1 MRHRPSCKKCRSIKN
16 VKNGHNYCGTQR
28 YKCKDCGAVFVWKY
42 QKKTVNPKNKYKREI
57 MDCYAEGMGLNSL
70 CRVFKV
76 GINSIQFWIAKEGKR
91 FIQPDISKE
100 KFVSCDEMWTFVQK
114 KKTKAWIWLCYSK
127 MTKKILAVHI
137 GNRGKESAKKLID
150 QVPNMKIYC
159 TDNWDAYNFGIK
171 DPNTRE
177 IGKRNTQDI
186 ERFNLRMRM
195 LLARLQRKT
204 IKFSKS
210 LERLQYS
217 VNLVINRYNYQ
228 LL

>member
-1 MRHRPSCKKCRSIKN
+1 MDITVVEHNGIN
-16 VKNGHNYCGTQR
+16 VKIVKQYLYGST
-28 YKCKDCGAVFVWKY
+28 
-42 QKKTVNPKNKYKREI
+42 KKKEQLVKHRDKKKI
-57 MDCYAEGMGLNSL
+57 MDCYAEGMGLNSI

-76 GINSIQFWIAKEGKR
+76 GINSLQAWIKEEGKK
-91 FIQPDISKE
+91 FIQPDITKE

-114 KKTKAWIWLCYSK
+114 KKQKAWIWLCYSK

-137 GNRGKESAKKLID
+137 GNRGKGSAKKLID

-159 TDNWDAYNFGIK
+159 TDDWDAYGCAIE
-171 DPNTRE
+171 DPEARE
-177 IGKRNTQDI
+177 IGTQDI

-195 LLARLQRKT
+195 VLARLQRKT

-210 LERLQYS
+210 WERLEYS
-217 VNLVINRYNYQ
+217 VNLVINRYNRQ

>member
-1 MRHRPSCKKCRSIKN
+1 MGIIVVEHSDIN
-16 VKNGHNYCGTQR
+16 VKIVEQYLYGST
-28 YKCKDCGAVFVWKY
+28 
-42 QKKTVNPKNKYKREI
+42 KKKSKVATHRDKKKI
-57 MDCYAEGMGLNSL
+57 MDCYAEGMGINSI

-76 GINSIQFWIAKEGKR
+76 GINSLQAWIKKEGKE
-91 FIQPDISKE
+91 FIQPDITEE

-114 KKTKAWIWLCYSK
+114 KKQKAWIWLCYSK

-137 GNRGKESAKKLID
+137 GNRGKESAQKLID

-159 TDNWDAYNFGIK
+159 TDDWDAYGCAIE
-171 DPNTRE
+171 DPETRE

-195 LLARLQRKT
+195 VLARLQRKT

-210 LERLQYS
+210 WERLEYS
-217 VNLVINRYNYQ
+217 VNLVINRYNHQ

>member
-1 MRHRPSCKKCRSIKN
+1 MDIIVVEHNDIN
-16 VKNGHNYCGTQR
+16 VKIVNLYLYGNT
-28 YKCKDCGAVFVWKY
+28 
-42 QKKTVNPKNKYKREI
+42 KKKEQVPKHRDKIKI
-57 MDCYAEGMGLNSL
+57 MDCYAEGMGLNSI

-76 GINSIQFWIAKEGKR
+76 GINSLQAWIKKEGKE
-91 FIQPDISKE
+91 FIQPDITEE

-114 KKTKAWIWLCYSK
+114 KKQKAWIWLCYSK
-127 MTKKILAVHI
+127 MTKRILAVHI
-137 GNRGKESAKKLID
+137 GDRGKYSAKKLID

-171 DPNTRE
+171 DPETRE

-195 LLARLQRKT
+195 VLARLQRKT

-210 LERLQYS
+210 LERLEYS
-217 VNLVINRYNYQ
+217 VNLVINRYNRQ
-228 LL
+228 LI

>member
-1 MRHRPSCKKCRSIKN
+1 MDITVVEHNDISVKSVKQYLYGNTKKKEK
-16 VKNGHNYCGTQR
+16 VAKH
-28 YKCKDCGAVFVWKY
+28 KE
-42 QKKTVNPKNKYKREI
+42 KRRI
-57 MDCYAEGMGLNSL
+57 MDCYAEGMGINSI

-76 GINSIQFWIAKEGKR
+76 GINSLQGWIKKEGEK
-91 FIQPDISKE
+91 FIQPNIKEE

-114 KKTKAWIWLCYSK
+114 KKQKAWIWLCYSK
-127 MTKKILAVHI
+127 MTKRILAVHI

-159 TDNWDAYNFGIK
+159 TDDWDAYGCAIE
-171 DPNTRE
+171 DPETRE

-195 LLARLQRKT
+195 VLARLQRKT

-210 LERLQYS
+210 WETLEYS
-217 VNLVINRYNYQ
+217 VNLVINRYNHQ

>member
-1 MRHRPSCKKCRSIKN
+1 MDIIVVEHNDIN
-16 VKNGHNYCGTQR
+16 VKIVKLYLYGSTKKKEKIPKH
-28 YKCKDCGAVFVWKY
+28 KD
-42 QKKTVNPKNKYKREI
+42 KTKI
-57 MDCYAEGMGLNSL
+57 MDCYAEGMGLNSI

-76 GINSIQFWIAKEGKR
+76 GINSLQSWIKKEGKR
-91 FIQPDISKE
+91 FIQPDIKEE

-114 KKTKAWIWLCYSK
+114 KKQKAWIWLCYSK

-137 GNRGKESAKKLID
+137 GNRGKESAKKLIN

-159 TDNWDAYNFGIK
+159 TDDWDAYGCAIE
-171 DPNTRE
+171 DPEKRE

-186 ERFNLRMRM
+186 ERFNLRLRM
-195 LLARLQRKT
+195 LLARLQRRT

-210 LERLQYS
+210 WERLEYS

>member
-1 MRHRPSCKKCRSIKN
+1 MGIIVVEHNDIN
-16 VKNGHNYCGTQR
+16 VKIVRLYSYGNT
-28 YKCKDCGAVFVWKY
+28 
-42 QKKTVNPKNKYKREI
+42 KKKEKSPKNRNKSKI
-57 MDCYAEGMGLNSL
+57 MDCYAEGMGLNAL

-76 GINSIQFWIAKEGKR
+76 SINSIQAWIKQEGKE
-91 FIQPDISKE
+91 FIQPDMKEE

-114 KKTKAWIWLCYSK
+114 KKQKAWIWVCYSK

-137 GNRGKESAKKLID
+137 GDRGKYSAKKLIN

-159 TDNWDAYNFGIK
+159 TDDWDAYNFGIK
-171 DPNTRE
+171 DPETRE

-195 LLARLQRKT
+195 VLARLQRKT

-210 LERLQYS
+210 WERLEYS
-217 VNLVINRYNYQ
+217 VNLVINRYNHQ
-228 LL
+228 LI

>member
-1 MRHRPSCKKCRSIKN
+1 MEIRKKKEKS
-16 VKNGHNYCGTQR
+16 
-28 YKCKDCGAVFVWKY
+28 
-42 QKKTVNPKNKYKREI
+42 PKHKLKRQI
-57 MDCYAEGMGLNSL
+57 MDCYAEGMGMNSL

-76 GINSIQFWIAKEGKR
+76 SINTLIKWIKIEGKA
-91 FIQPDISKE
+91 FKQPDLSRE

-114 KKTKAWIWLCYSK
+114 KADKAWIWLCYSK

-137 GNRGKESAKKLID
+137 GNRGKESAKELIN
-150 QVPNMKIYC
+150 QVPNMKLYC
-159 TDNWDAYNFGIK
+159 TDNWDAYNAAIE
-171 DPNTRE
+171 DPNRRE

-195 LLARLQRKT
+195 VLARLQRRT

-210 LERLQYS
+210 LEMLKAS

-228 LL
+228 LSGEA

>member
-1 MRHRPSCKKCRSIKN
+1 MGIIVVEHSDIN
-16 VKNGHNYCGTQR
+16 VKIVKQYLYGNT
-28 YKCKDCGAVFVWKY
+28 
-42 QKKTVNPKNKYKREI
+42 KKKSKVATHREKKRI
-57 MDCYAEGMGLNSL
+57 MDCYAEGMGINSI

-76 GINSIQFWIAKEGKR
+76 GINSIQAWIKKEGEK
-91 FIQPDISKE
+91 FIQPDITEE

-114 KKTKAWIWLCYSK
+114 KKQKAWIWLCYSK

-137 GNRGKESAKKLID
+137 GNRGKESAKKLIN

-159 TDNWDAYNFGIK
+159 TDDWDAYGCAIE
-171 DPNTRE
+171 DPETRE

-195 LLARLQRKT
+195 VLARLQRRT

-210 LERLQYS
+210 WERLEYS
-217 VNLVINRYNYQ
+217 VNLVINRYNHQ

>member
-1 MRHRPSCKKCRSIKN
+1 
-16 VKNGHNYCGTQR
+16 
-28 YKCKDCGAVFVWKY
+28 
-42 QKKTVNPKNKYKREI
+42 
-57 MDCYAEGMGLNSL
+57 MDCYAEGMGLNSI

-76 GINSIQFWIAKEGKR
+76 GINSLQAWIKKEGKE
-91 FIQPDISKE
+91 FIQPDIKEE

-114 KKTKAWIWLCYSK
+114 KSQKAWIWLCYSK
-127 MTKKILAVHI
+127 ITKRILAVHI

-159 TDNWDAYNFGIK
+159 TDDWDAYGCAIE
-171 DPNTRE
+171 DPETRE

-195 LLARLQRKT
+195 VLARLQRKT

-210 LERLQYS
+210 WKRLEYS
-217 VNLVINRYNYQ
+217 VNLVINRYNHQ

>member
-1 MRHRPSCKKCRSIKN
+1 MEVRK
-16 VKNGHNYCGTQR
+16 
-28 YKCKDCGAVFVWKY
+28 
-42 QKKTVNPKNKYKREI
+42 KKTQVAKHRDKRKI
-57 MDCYAEGMGLNSL
+57 MDCYAEGLGLNSI

-76 GINSIQFWIAKEGKR
+76 GINSLQAWIKEEGEK
-91 FIQPDISKE
+91 FIQPDITEE

-114 KKTKAWIWLCYSK
+114 KKQKAWIWLCYSK

-137 GNRGKESAKKLID
+137 GNRGKDSAKKLID

-159 TDNWDAYNFGIK
+159 TDDWDAYGCAIEAPEK
-171 DPNTRE
+171 RE

-195 LLARLQRKT
+195 VLARLQRRT

-210 LERLQYS
+210 WERLEYS
-217 VNLVINRYNYQ
+217 VNLVINRYNHQ

>member
-1 MRHRPSCKKCRSIKN
+1 MGIIVVERNDINVKN
-16 VKNGHNYCGTQR
+16 VKQYLHGNM
-28 YKCKDCGAVFVWKY
+28 
-42 QKKTVNPKNKYKREI
+42 KKKSKLPKNKEKRKI
-57 MDCYAEGMGLNSL
+57 MDCYAEGMGLNSI

-76 GINSIQFWIAKEGKR
+76 GINSIQAWIKQEGEK
-91 FIQPDISKE
+91 FIQPDITEE

-114 KKTKAWIWLCYSK
+114 KKQKAWIWLCYSK
-127 MTKKILAVHI
+127 MTKKILAVYI
-137 GNRGKESAKKLID
+137 GNRGKESAKKLIN

-159 TDNWDAYNFGIK
+159 TDDWDAYGCAIE
-171 DPNTRE
+171 DPEKRE

-195 LLARLQRKT
+195 VLARLQRRT

-210 LERLQYS
+210 WERLEYS

>member
-1 MRHRPSCKKCRSIKN
+1 MGITVVEHNDIN
-16 VKNGHNYCGTQR
+16 VKSVMLHLYGNT
-28 YKCKDCGAVFVWKY
+28 KKKD
-42 QKKTVNPKNKYKREI
+42 KTPKHRLKSKI
-57 MDCYAEGMGLNSL
+57 IDCYAEGMGINSL
-70 CRVFKV
+70 CRIFKV
-76 GINSIQFWIAKEGKR
+76 GINSIQSWIKVEGNK
-91 FIQPDISKE
+91 FIQPDIREE

-114 KKTKAWIWLCYSK
+114 KKQKAWIWLCYSK

-137 GNRGKESAKKLID
+137 GDRGKYSAKKLID

-159 TDNWDAYNFGIK
+159 TDNWDAYNFGIQ
-171 DPNTRE
+171 DSETRE

-195 LLARLQRKT
+195 ILARLQRKT

-210 LERLQYS
+210 WEKLEYS
-217 VNLVINRYNYQ
+217 VNLVINRYNRQ

>member
-1 MRHRPSCKKCRSIKN
+1 MGIIVVEHNDINAKIVKLYLYGSTKKKGKS
-16 VKNGHNYCGTQR
+16 
-28 YKCKDCGAVFVWKY
+28 
-42 QKKTVNPKNKYKREI
+42 PKNKNKSKI
-57 MDCYAEGMGLNSL
+57 MDCYAEGMGLNAL

-76 GINSIQFWIAKEGKR
+76 GINSIQSWIKHEGEK
-91 FIQPDISKE
+91 FIQPDIKEE

-114 KKTKAWIWLCYSK
+114 KKQKAWIWLCYSK

-137 GNRGKESAKKLID
+137 GDRGKYSAKKLID

-171 DPNTRE
+171 DPETRE

-210 LERLQYS
+210 WERLEYS
-217 VNLVINRYNYQ
+217 VNLVINRYNHQ
-228 LL
+228 LI